1 MSCYL
6 KGVGHIASVF
16 RIRAESKHVLY
27 RDVSRRHYGLSK
39 LNFSAISLFNP
50 KRAQYLKV
58 YNIAKCHPGP
68 S

>member
-6 KGVGHIASVF
+6 KGVRHIASVF
-16 RIRAESKHVLY
+16 RIRAESKHVYTGTFMAALW
-27 RDVSRRHYGLSK
+27 SK
-39 LNFSAISLFNP
+39 FNFSAISLFNT

-58 YNIAKCHPGP
+58 YNIVKCHPGP